1 MHPRVINVDG
11 HPAYAR
17 AIADLKES
25 GELGQRCRCRPVDY
39 LNNIVEQDH
48 RFIKKRIAASLW
60 FRSVKGAL
68 NTIAGYESMH
78 MIRKGQVKWLAKGD
92 ITGQVR
98 FIHQI
103 LGIAA

>member
-1 MHPRVINVDG
+1 MKPGDWHCGGGRDAPARDHVDG

-25 GELGQRCRCRPVDY
+25 GELGQRCRCRPVAY

-60 FRSVKGAL
+60 FRTVKG
-68 NTIAGYESMH
+68 G
-78 MIRKGQVKWLAKGD
+78 
-92 ITGQVR
+92 
-98 FIHQI
+98 
-103 LGIAA
+103 